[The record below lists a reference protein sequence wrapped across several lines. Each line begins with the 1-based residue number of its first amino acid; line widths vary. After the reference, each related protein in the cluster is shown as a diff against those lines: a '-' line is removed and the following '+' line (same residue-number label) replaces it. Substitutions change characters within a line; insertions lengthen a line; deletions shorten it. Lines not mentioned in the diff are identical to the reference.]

1 MRSLTSFRQ
10 LHVKLCSFIYLPNYN
25 TMENIFTYR
34 HTENTIIERDDFISF
49 ISRCNTVYR
58 EFFDTNLKRIKE
70 WNFYSSTNGTMFTFL
85 WGKDCRI
92 FNLQIGW
99 NIKILQ
105 QGILFVLLFG
115 VDITKWLR
123 SSSIQRYKDLE
134 NTGSWKGNMRHNDF
148 YNIIIKYNNYRETSC
163 HRRNK
168 PRKHGP
174 SLP

>member
-1 MRSLTSFRQ
+1 
-10 LHVKLCSFIYLPNYN
+10 
-25 TMENIFTYR
+25 MENIFTYR

-115 VDITKWLR
+115 VDITK
-123 SSSIQRYKDLE
+123 
-134 NTGSWKGNMRHNDF
+134 
-148 YNIIIKYNNYRETSC
+148 
-163 HRRNK
+163 
-168 PRKHGP
+168 
-174 SLP
+174 